1 MKDALMQIK
10 EAALEAIKA
19 QDDLDKI
26 NDLRVKY
33 LGKKGEL
40 TAILKGM
47 GKLSKEERPVIGELA
62 NTVRDAI
69 SQALE
74 EKSEELRAKALEAKL
89 AGETLDVTLPG
100 TSMPQGH
107 LHPLTQV
114 VNDAKRIFTG
124 LGFEVAEG
132 PEIES
137 DYYNFEALNLP
148 PDHPARDMQDTFY
161 INDKVVLRTQTS
173 GVQVHAMEKMNGK
186 LPVKIIA
193 PGRVY
198 RRDDDATHSPMF
210 HQIEGLLVDE
220 HITMADLKGVLLVA
234 FQEFFGQRQLQRI
247 VIDQQAI
254 DFTSFKRFR
263 FCLVLFRNGS
273 CRQCL
278 YIRFLQR
285 HHNRK
290 VTPFSRNAFQR
301 KRPSHQLDQ
310 FAGDGKSQAESLLLF
325 RTGKAGKFT
334 ENLFLLFF
342 RDSRTGITDSNRQL
356 AIGRR
361 KLNQQNHTPF
371 MRKLDRIG

>member
-26 NDLRVKY
+26 DDLRVKY

-148 PDHPARDMQDTFY
+148 PDHPRAICGHLLHQRQGGAAHPDLWRAGACDGKNERQAAGQDHRTRPCVSPRRRRDPQPDVPP
-161 INDKVVLRTQTS
+161 DRR
-173 GVQVHAMEKMNGK
+173 
-186 LPVKIIA
+186 A
-193 PGRVY
+193 PGR
-198 RRDDDATHSPMF
+198 
-210 HQIEGLLVDE
+210 
-220 HITMADLKGVLLVA
+220 
-234 FQEFFGQRQLQRI
+234 
-247 VIDQQAI
+247 
-254 DFTSFKRFR
+254 
-263 FCLVLFRNGS
+263 
-273 CRQCL
+273 
-278 YIRFLQR
+278 
-285 HHNRK
+285 
-290 VTPFSRNAFQR
+290 
-301 KRPSHQLDQ
+301 
-310 FAGDGKSQAESLLLF
+310 
-325 RTGKAGKFT
+325 
-334 ENLFLLFF
+334 
-342 RDSRTGITDSNRQL
+342 
-356 AIGRR
+356 
-361 KLNQQNHTPF
+361 
-371 MRKLDRIG
+371 

>member
-10 EAALEAIKA
+10 EAALEAINK
-19 QDDLDKI
+19 QDDLEKL
-26 NDLRVKY
+26 NELRVKY

-69 SQALE
+69 GQALE
-74 EKSEELRAKALEAKL
+74 EKGEELRAKALDAKL
-89 AGETLDVTLPG
+89 AAETLDVTLPG
-100 TSMPQGH
+100 ISMPEGH

-114 VNDAKRIFTG
+114 INDAKRIFTG

-173 GVQVHAMEKMNGK
+173 GVQVHAMEHMDGK

-220 HITMADLKGVLLVA
+220 HITMADLKGVLLA
-234 FQEFFGQRQLQRI
+234 FAREMFGQDVKIRLRPSYFPFTEPSAEVDISCVACGGKGCRVCKGTGWLEILGSGMVHPNVLRAGGYDPDKVTGFAFGMGVERI
-247 VIDQQAI
+247 AMLRYDINDLRLLFAN
-254 DFTSFKRFR
+254 DKRF
-263 FCLVLFRNGS
+263 LE
-273 CRQCL
+273 
-278 YIRFLQR
+278 
-285 HHNRK
+285 
-290 VTPFSRNAFQR
+290 
-301 KRPSHQLDQ
+301 Q
-310 FAGDGKSQAESLLLF
+310 F
-325 RTGKAGKFT
+325 
-334 ENLFLLFF
+334 
-342 RDSRTGITDSNRQL
+342 
-356 AIGRR
+356 
-361 KLNQQNHTPF
+361 
-371 MRKLDRIG
+371 

>member
-10 EAALEAIKA
+10 EAALEAIKN
-19 QDDLDKI
+19 QDDLEKI
-26 NDLRVKY
+26 NELRVRY

-74 EKSEELRAKALEAKL
+74 EKSEDLRAKALDAKL
-89 AGETLDVTLPG
+89 AAETLDVTLPG
-100 TSMPQGH
+100 MNLPEGH

-114 VNDAKRIFTG
+114 INDAKRIFTG

-148 PDHPARDMQDTFY
+148 QDHPARDMQDTFY

-173 GVQVHAMEKMNGK
+173 GCQVHAMEKMNGK
-186 LPVKIIA
+186 LPVKVIA

-220 HITMADLKGVLLVA
+220 HITMADLKGVLLA
-234 FQEFFGQRQLQRI
+234 FAREMFGQDVKIRLRPSYFPFTEPSAEVDISCVACGGKGCRVCKGTGWLEILGSGMVHPNVLRAGGYDPEKVTGFAFGMGVERI
-247 VIDQQAI
+247 AMLRYDINDL
-254 DFTSFKRFR
+254 R
-263 FCLVLFRNGS
+263 LLFANDE
-273 CRQCL
+273 
-278 YIRFLQR
+278 RFL
-285 HHNRK
+285 K
-290 VTPFSRNAFQR
+290 
-301 KRPSHQLDQ
+301 Q
-310 FAGDGKSQAESLLLF
+310 F
-325 RTGKAGKFT
+325 
-334 ENLFLLFF
+334 
-342 RDSRTGITDSNRQL
+342 
-356 AIGRR
+356 
-361 KLNQQNHTPF
+361 
-371 MRKLDRIG
+371 